1 MDKTRK
7 VYIALSIFLTTVFVV
22 LGATIFQRSF
32 VRLWETLGHLLSSC
46 KFYFCEI
53 FEIEHK
59 TSVGVIEKSKVL
71 EWNYILPETS
81 ELFWGRTGLF
91 FRLWVNVGNIN
102 IFVERLKRV
111 GVYTVAFFTIGVP
124 ILLLIWLFLKRSYG
138 KSNVKHNK
146 DTLPLRIFKE
156 ISGAIYQPLKRF
168 FIGYKGYLEN
178 ETRWKTAW
186 LWIWA
191 FNLNLASI
199 FVAFIAFYLYFA
211 VSFDFRS
218 IYGQFCNL
226 FLDIEVVLKHF
237 PWFLSGTIAWLI
249 FSRMREKIALQ
260 VLRHHEARDC
270 GFIKELPI
278 VTMTCAPMGMK
289 KTTTTTDM
297 SLSQTVMFRQEAFI
311 RLQKQDMK
319 FPFFPWIC
327 FEDEIKKCME
337 YGRVFNLASIHTW
350 MEQKRARY
358 EKHGNTALQLYG
370 YDGGRYG
377 FTYDTGLKVE
387 QLFDVLETYAK
398 LYFIYVIES
407 SLLVANYSIR
417 EDFVLYDMGN
427 FPMWNFDFFPKRYPE
442 NSRFAHILDFDVL
455 RLGRKVIENNPKAG
469 SFEFGVV
476 VITEVG
482 KERANNL
489 ELKEIKKG
497 ADEANQKNDLF
508 NSWLKMCRHAATVDN
523 YPFIK
528 VFTDEQRPES
538 WGADARDLCD
548 ILTITNSGKQKLALP
563 FYTIEEMLCEWAFGK
578 FISMYYDFRYRRGDN
593 TLLVYALKC
602 IVSKIYARNE
612 RIYNRYGYCVLS
624 LERERGTR
632 EGKPKKKKYYL
643 SNYKIY
649 RERFK
654 TDCFADHFNALA
666 EQSKIGLMDYIC
678 YASVKASVDELK
690 QQNSYFI
697 NGLYGA

>member
-1 MDKTRK
+1 MDKLRK
-7 VYIALSIFLTTVFVV
+7 WYFALSVALTAVFVA
-22 LGATIFQRSF
+22 LGVTVFQRSF
-32 VRLWETLGHLLSSC
+32 IRLGETFGELWDSC
-46 KFYFCEI
+46 RFYFCEI
-53 FEIEHK
+53 FEIEHNV
-59 TSVGVIEKSKVL
+59 SVGVVEKSEVL

-81 ELFWGRTGLF
+81 EDFGKRTGLF
-91 FRLWVNVGNIN
+91 FRLLISGNNFSRFMGVVGDKAESLSRIL
-102 IFVERLKRV
+102 V
-111 GVYTVAFFTIGVP
+111 
-124 ILLLIWLFLKRSYG
+124 LLLPVFLLVWLLIVKMYG
-138 KSNVKHNK
+138 ASNVKHNQ
-146 DTLPLRIFKE
+146 DTLPLKAFKWT
-156 ISGAIYQPLKRF
+156 SRFTYQPIKQFLL
-168 FIGYKGYLEN
+168 GYKAYLEE
-178 ETRWKTAW
+178 ETRWKTVW
-186 LWIWA
+186 LWIWG

-199 FVAFIAFYLYFA
+199 VVAFIAFYLYFA
-211 VSFDFRS
+211 VSFDFGA

-237 PWFLSGTIAWLI
+237 PWFLTGTIGWAI
-249 FSRMREKIALQ
+249 FSKMREKIALQ
-260 VLRHHEARDC
+260 ILRYHEARDC

-297 SLSQTVMFRQEAFI
+297 SLSQTVMFRQEAFT

-327 FEDEIKKCME
+327 FENEIKKCME
-337 YGRVFNLASIHTW
+337 YGRIFNLASIHTW
-350 MEQKRARY
+350 IELKRKRY
-358 EKHGNTALQLYG
+358 EKHHDTKPQLYG

-377 FTYDTGLKVE
+377 FTYDTGLKQE

-427 FPMWNFDFFPKRYPE
+427 FPLWNFDFFPKRYPE

-593 TLLVYALKC
+593 TLLVYLLKC

-612 RIYNRYGYCVLS
+612 RIYNRYGYCVLN

-654 TDCFADHFNALA
+654 TDCFADYFNDLA
-666 EQSKIGLMDYIC
+666 EQSKIGLMDYVC

>member
-7 VYIALSIFLTTVFVV
+7 WYIALSVFLTAVFVALGVTVFNK
-22 LGATIFQRSF
+22 SF
-32 VRLWETLGHLLSSC
+32 LRLWETIRDFGLSC
-46 KFYFCEI
+46 KYYVCEI
-53 FEIEHK
+53 FSIEHN
-59 TSVGVIEKSKVL
+59 TLVSITDKSEVL
-71 EWNYILPETS
+71 DWNYILPETS
-81 ELFWGRTGLF
+81 EGFGKRTGLF
-91 FRLWVNVGNIN
+91 FRMLIHQNN
-102 IFVERLKRV
+102 
-111 GVYTVAFFTIGVP
+111 FTGFS
-124 ILLLIWLFLKRSYG
+124 LLLGKKAEGLSRILVLLLPVFLLGWLTLTRMYG
-138 KSNVKHNK
+138 ASNTKHNK
-146 DTLPLRIFKE
+146 DTLPLRTFKK
-156 ISGAIYQPLKRF
+156 ISGVIYQPLKRF

-199 FVAFIAFYLYFA
+199 FVAFISFYLYFA

-237 PWFLSGTIAWLI
+237 PWFLTGAIAWII
-249 FSRMREKIALQ
+249 FVRMREKIALRI
-260 VLRHHEARDC
+260 LRYHEARDC

-297 SLSQTVMFRQEAFI
+297 SLSQTVMFRQEAFT

-337 YGRVFNLASIHTW
+337 YGRIFNLASIHTW

-370 YDGGRYG
+370 YDGCRYG

-427 FPMWNFDFFPKRYPE
+427 FPLWNFDFFPKRYPE

-523 YPFIK
+523 FPFIK

-538 WGADARDLCD
+538 WGADARDCA
-548 ILTITNSGKQKLALP
+548 TRFVTKKVTHRTKWRVNAFWRTN
-563 FYTIEEMLCEWAFGK
+563 
-578 FISMYYDFRYRRGDN
+578 IS
-593 TLLVYALKC
+593 
-602 IVSKIYARNE
+602 
-612 RIYNRYGYCVLS
+612 
-624 LERERGTR
+624 
-632 EGKPKKKKYYL
+632 
-643 SNYKIY
+643 
-649 RERFK
+649 
-654 TDCFADHFNALA
+654 
-666 EQSKIGLMDYIC
+666 IC
-678 YASVKASVDELK
+678 GMK
-690 QQNSYFI
+690 
-697 NGLYGA
+697 G